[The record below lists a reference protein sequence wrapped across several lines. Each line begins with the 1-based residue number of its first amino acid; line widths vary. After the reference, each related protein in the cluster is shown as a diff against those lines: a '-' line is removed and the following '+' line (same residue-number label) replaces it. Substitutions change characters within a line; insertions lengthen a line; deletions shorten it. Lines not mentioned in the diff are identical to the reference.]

1 MPTTDELMAAPKST
15 VVEPG
20 AWPGRTPMWELH
32 HYEYG
37 KGVGRSLATHKDL
50 HAWLGDLE
58 AAGRLIGFGWEIRGQ
73 DAPDDWPGW
82 PIPDATPA
90 APLEGAAR
98 DAAMQ
103 LITRPA
109 RRDTDEQDGDDRG

>member
-20 AWPGRTPMWELH
+20 AQLGRTPMWELF
-32 HYEYG
+32 HYEHG
-37 KGVGRSLATHKDL
+37 KPAGRSIARHQDL
-50 HAWLGDLE
+50 HEWLGDLE
-58 AAGRLIGFGWEIRGQ
+58 AAGRLIGFGWELRGQ
-73 DAPDDWPGW
+73 GAPDDWPGW
-82 PIPDATPA
+82 PIPDAAPA

-98 DAAMQ
+98 DAATR

-109 RRDTDEQDGDDRG
+109 RRDVDDREGDDQ

>member
-1 MPTTDELMAAPKST
+1 MPTMDELVAAAKST
-15 VVEPG
+15 VVEPTPSLG
-20 AWPGRTPMWELH
+20 KTPMWALY

-37 KGVGRSLATHKDL
+37 RPVGRSIAVHKDL
-50 HAWLGDLE
+50 HAWLGGLE

-82 PIPDATPA
+82 PAPDAAPA
-90 APLEGAAR
+90 APLEGATR
-98 DAAMQ
+98 DAAMR

-109 RRDTDEQDGDDRG
+109 RREDGDAR